1 MRWAVILAGGSGTR
15 FWPLSTPEHPKQL
28 LPLAGPGS
36 TAEEAV
42 DRLGGLIPRERILV
56 VAGPAL
62 APRLEQKLQLVSA
75 NMLIEPRAASTAP
88 ALIWATW
95 EALRRDP
102 DAEVLSLHAD
112 WAVGDAAAFRRTADL
127 ALTTAREYARLV
139 TVGVVPSR
147 PETGYGYIV
156 PGPPLGDGARMVAR
170 FSEKPDAATALDLM
184 AAGALWNSG
193 LFAWTGDKLLA
204 ETEAH
209 TPEVAPY
216 LGILRSGNIERFFRE
231 VTPISIDVGLLE
243 RSPSVAVVSGAFAW
257 DDIGTW
263 QALTRVRAKDPN
275 GNVLV
280 GRAFAHNAE
289 DCVVWAERDAVVLS
303 GVRDLIVVQANGR
316 ILVMPAEQAAS
327 MKQLLDAL
335 PSDIRDTGS

>member
-28 LPLAGPGS
+28 LPLAGSSS

-42 DRLGGLIPRERILV
+42 ERLGGLIPRERILV

-62 APRLEQKLQLVSA
+62 APRLEQKLQLVSS

-95 EALRRDP
+95 EALQRDP
-102 DAEVLSLHAD
+102 QAEVLSLHAD

-127 ALTTAREYARLV
+127 ALTTAREHDRLV

-156 PGPPLGDGARMVAR
+156 PGPALSNSARMVAR

-193 LFAWTGDKLLA
+193 LFAWTADKLLA

-209 TPEVAPY
+209 TPEVAPF
-216 LGILRSGNIERFFRE
+216 LGNLRSGDVARFFRE

-243 RSPSVAVVSGAFAW
+243 RSSAVAVVSGAFAW

-263 QALTRVRAKDPN
+263 QALTRVRPKDPN
-275 GNVLV
+275 GNVIV
-280 GRAFAHNAE
+280 GRAFAHDTE
-289 DCVVWAERDAVVLS
+289 DCIVWAERDTVVLS

-316 ILVMPAEQAAS
+316 ILVMPTEQAAS

-335 PSDIRDTGS
+335 PPDVRDTSS

>member
-1 MRWAVILAGGSGTR
+1 MRWAVLLAGGSGTR
-15 FWPLSTPEHPKQL
+15 FWPLSTPRTPKQL
-28 LPLAGPGS
+28 LPLSGAGS

-42 DRLGGLIPRERILV
+42 ERLAGLIPRERILV
-56 VAGPAL
+56 VAGEGLSARLGTMVNLPADNF
-62 APRLEQKLQLVSA
+62 LV
-75 NMLIEPRAASTAP
+75 EPQAASTAP

-95 EALRRDP
+95 EARRRDA

-112 WAVGDAAAFRRTADL
+112 WAVGDAAAFRRTADSAL
-127 ALTTAREYARLV
+127 ATARRHDRLV

-156 PGPPLGDGARMVAR
+156 PGAPLDDGARTVAR

-193 LFAWTGDKLLA
+193 LFAWTADRLLA
-204 ETEAH
+204 ETGQH
-209 TPEVAPY
+209 TPEVAIAVPR
-216 LGILRSGNIERFFRE
+216 LEAGDVAGFFRE

-243 RSPSVAVVSGAFAW
+243 RSSAVAVVTGAFAW
-257 DDIGTW
+257 DDVGTW
-263 QALTRVRAKDPN
+263 QALGRLRPKDPS

-280 GRAFAHNAE
+280 GPGMIHE
-289 DCVVWAERDAVVLS
+289 SHDCIVWSDGDPVVLF
-303 GVRDLIVVQANGR
+303 GVQDLVVVHANGR
-316 ILVMPAEQAAS
+316 VLVMPTERAAA

-335 PSDIRDTGS
+335 PPAIRDIDA

>member
-1 MRWAVILAGGSGTR
+1 
-15 FWPLSTPEHPKQL
+15 
-28 LPLAGPGS
+28 
-36 TAEEAV
+36 
-42 DRLGGLIPRERILV
+42 

-62 APRLEQKLQLVSA
+62 APRLEQELKLVSA

-102 DAEVLSLHAD
+102 EAEVLSLHAD

-127 ALTTAREYARLV
+127 ALTTAREHDRLV

-156 PGPPLGDGARMVAR
+156 PGPPLADGARMVAR

-193 LFAWTGDKLLA
+193 LFAWTAKKLLA
-204 ETEAH
+204 EAEAH

-216 LGILRSGNIERFFRE
+216 LEDLRSGDIERFFRE

-243 RSPSVAVVSGAFAW
+243 RSPSVAVVSGDFAW

-280 GRAFAHNAE
+280 GRAFAHNTE
-289 DCVVWAERDAVVLS
+289 DCIVWAERDTVVLS

-316 ILVMPAEQAAS
+316 ILVMPAEHAAS

-335 PSDIRDTGS
+335 PPDIRDTGR

>member
-1 MRWAVILAGGSGTR
+1 MRWAVVLAGGSGTR
-15 FWPLSTPEHPKQL
+15 FWPLSTPQNPKQL
-28 LPLAGPGS
+28 LPLTGSTS
-36 TAEEAV
+36 TAEESI
-42 DRLGGLIPRERILV
+42 DRLAGLVPKERILV
-56 VAGPAL
+56 VTGAAL
-62 APRLEQKLQLVSA
+62 ADQLRQRLSLPAPNILV
-75 NMLIEPRAASTAP
+75 EPRAASTAP
-88 ALIWATW
+88 ALIWATA
-95 EALRRDP
+95 EAQRRDP

-112 WAVGDAAAFRRTADL
+112 WAIGDGAAFRRTADM
-127 ALTTAREYARLV
+127 ALTTARRYERLV

-193 LFAWTGDKLLA
+193 LFAWTAERLLLEA
-204 ETEAH
+204 EAH
-209 TPEVAPY
+209 TPEVAPH
-216 LGILRSGNIERFFRE
+216 LPALRSGDIERFFRE

-243 RSPSVAVVSGAFAW
+243 RSGSVAVVSGAFAW

-263 QALTRVRAKDPN
+263 QALTRVRPKDPS
-275 GNVLV
+275 GNVVV
-280 GRAFAHNAE
+280 GSAFTHESE
-289 DCVVWAERDAVVLS
+289 DCIIWSDRDTVVLS

-316 ILVMPAEQAAS
+316 ILVMPTERAAS

-335 PSDIRDTGS
+335 PPDIRDLES

>member
-28 LPLAGPGS
+28 LPLAGTTS
-36 TAEEAV
+36 TAEEAI
-42 DRLGGLIPRERILV
+42 DRLTGLIPRERILV
-56 VAGPAL
+56 VTGPAL
-62 APRLEQKLQLVSA
+62 APQLQQKLNLSPANVLV
-75 NMLIEPRAASTAP
+75 EPRAASTAP
-88 ALIWATW
+88 ALIWATA
-95 EALRRDP
+95 EAQRRDP

-112 WAVGDAAAFRRTADL
+112 WAVGDAAAFRRTADS
-127 ALTTAREYARLV
+127 ALTTARQYGRLV

-193 LFAWTGDKLLA
+193 LFAWTADRLLA
-204 ETEAH
+204 EAETH
-209 TPEVAPY
+209 TPEVSSHLSA
-216 LGILRSGNIERFFRE
+216 LRSGDIETFFRE

-243 RSPSVAVVSGAFAW
+243 RSGAVAVVSGAFAW

-263 QALTRVRAKDPN
+263 QALTRVRPKDPN
-275 GNVLV
+275 GNVVV
-280 GRAFAHNAE
+280 GRAFMHNSE
-289 DCVVWAERDAVVLS
+289 DCIVWAEQDTVVLS
-303 GVRDLIVVQANGR
+303 GVQDLIVVQANGR
-316 ILVMPAEQAAS
+316 ILVMPTEHAAS

-335 PSDIRDTGS
+335 PAEIRDVRP

>member
-1 MRWAVILAGGSGTR
+1 
-15 FWPLSTPEHPKQL
+15 Q
-28 LPLAGPGS
+28 
-36 TAEEAV
+36 
-42 DRLGGLIPRERILV
+42 
-56 VAGPAL
+56 
-62 APRLEQKLQLVSA
+62 
-75 NMLIEPRAASTAP
+75 
-88 ALIWATW
+88 
-95 EALRRDP
+95 
-102 DAEVLSLHAD
+102 AEVLSLHAD
-112 WAVGDAAAFRRTADL
+112 WAVGDAAAFRRTADF
-127 ALTTAREYARLV
+127 ALTTAREHDRLV

-156 PGPPLGDGARMVAR
+156 PGPALGNGARMVAR

-193 LFAWTGDKLLA
+193 LFAWTADKLLA
-204 ETEAH
+204 EAEAH

-216 LGILRSGNIERFFRE
+216 LGSLRSGNVERFFRE

-243 RSPSVAVVSGAFAW
+243 RSSSVAVVSGAFAW

-263 QALTRVRAKDPN
+263 QALTRVRPKDPN

-280 GRAFAHNAE
+280 GRAFAHNTE
-289 DCVVWAERDAVVLS
+289 DCIVWAERDTVVLS

-316 ILVMPAEQAAS
+316 ILVMPAEHAAA

-335 PSDIRDTGS
+335 PPDIRNTGT